1 MLAVFVL
8 LRYKYLRKLSNYPQN
23 RNFPEK
29 KRKKIKG
36 AFAASIKSKTED
48 VLFTLRFSVDFI
60 QFDCPVNDA
69 LDDRQVFF
77 RAELQLVACPLA
89 LFAVLPD

>member
-1 MLAVFVL
+1 MPDFV
-8 LRYKYLRKLSNYPQN
+8 RAIFIHCSNKN
-23 RNFPEK
+23 RNFLLY
-29 KRKKIKG
+29 KKIRG
-36 AFAASIKSKTED
+36 PFAASIKSKTED
-48 VLFTLRFSVDFI
+48 VLFTLRFPVDFI